1 MLTNRQNEILKLIV
15 LEYIKLAKPVG
26 SNLICDRLKCSS
38 ATIRSE
44 MAALEELGL
53 LEKTHTSSGRV
64 PSEEGYRYYVDHLM
78 KLKEISAE
86 DMLKLQLI
94 FNNNQLELSDCLKKS
109 LEIVSD
115 ITNYTSVVLG
125 NKSHEN
131 TLKEVNIVPL
141 SNSSMTVIVITDK
154 GFVEHKT
161 INVNGISLEEIKK
174 TVNLIN
180 NLIIG
185 TPIDEVS
192 SKLEFEIKPI
202 IGNYVK
208 EHERLY
214 NVFYNVFTNFTN
226 RNVDVVGKNSTQ
238 THTGQQCAFVHRA
251 DVHGVGR
258 GGLLHAGQQNVYAV
272 QADPVEHDAG
282 DDLVDV
288 ELGLQEAGDGTQQGA
303 GQNGTQQAHPPG
315 QLQPQGHIQAGTC
328 AHHILTGDTDV
339 EQAGLVGE
347 QHGQGAHQ
355 QGNSTGQGLAQ
366 VLHLQGAGVAEEALQ
381 NRPDGLKGT
390 AGLDDQK
397 HQITHDHAAQDHLQ
411 RGLLL
416 EQEQTPQGRKYG
428 IEQFYGRYVGR
439 GQILQAPAEHA
450 VAGQGAE
457 HRRNC
462 N

>member
-64 PSEEGYRYYVDHLM
+64 PSEEGYRYYVDNLM

-226 RNVDVVGKNSTQ
+226 RNVDVVGKNNILKLPEFSS
-238 THTGQQCAFVHRA
+238 
-251 DVHGVGR
+251 
-258 GGLLHAGQQNVYAV
+258 
-272 QADPVEHDAG
+272 VEKVRDIMDKLDDDNIEKIVEE
-282 DDLVDV
+282 DDLNNIKVYIGK
-288 ELGLQEAGDGTQQGA
+288 E
-303 GQNGTQQAHPPG
+303 
-315 QLQPQGHIQAGTC
+315 
-328 AHHILTGDTDV
+328 
-339 EQAGLVGE
+339 
-347 QHGQGAHQ
+347 
-355 QGNSTGQGLAQ
+355 S
-366 VLHLQGAGVAEEALQ
+366 
-381 NRPDGLKGT
+381 K
-390 AGLDDQK
+390 LDDDMTVIK
-397 HQITHDHAAQDHLQ
+397 TKYKTDKEEGTIAIIGPKRMEYD
-411 RGLLL
+411 RVVNLL
-416 EQEQTPQGRKYG
+416 EFIKNN
-428 IEQFYGRYVGR
+428 IETK
-439 GQILQAPAEHA
+439 
-450 VAGQGAE
+450 
-457 HRRNC
+457 
-462 N
+462 